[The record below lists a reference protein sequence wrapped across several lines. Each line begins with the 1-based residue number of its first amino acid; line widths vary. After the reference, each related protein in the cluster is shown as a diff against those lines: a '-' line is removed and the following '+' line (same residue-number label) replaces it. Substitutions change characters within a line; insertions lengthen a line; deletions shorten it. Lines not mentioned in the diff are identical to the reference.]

1 MINGLKKSIIVL
13 ICLLFSIFTAVV
25 AQDGPS
31 EKENLREEAL
41 NVFIDSHYVNMD
53 FLRREIPYINYVRDR
68 KEADVHIMITRR
80 GTGSGGNEYSIYYI
94 GADNFTG
101 MNDTLIYN
109 SGPDETTDETR
120 IGRCN
125 VLQLGLMKYVA
136 KTPISREIKID
147 YRSKGLEDE
156 QIVEDKWKS
165 WVFKVDV
172 SGEFRYEE
180 SYNNRE
186 AKSSFSA
193 SKVTPEWRIDLNGK
207 GEYNVSNY
215 TLSDGD
221 VYRNE
226 RTSYE
231 IKALVVKSITDHW
244 SAGASAE
251 VDHST
256 YSNNELAYSIFPAI
270 EYNVFP
276 YQESTL
282 RQLRFMYSSGYK
294 FINYLDTTLY
304 DKISEGL
311 FQQRLT
317 IAYEIRKPW
326 GSIITSLRGNAYW
339 HDFSKNNLSF
349 NTWISWRIYKGL
361 SFRISGTATLI
372 RDQLSLTKSGATEE
386 EILLRKIQ
394 IASNY
399 KFNGNIGLSYTFG
412 SVYNNVVNPRFGQSS
427 GYRRR

>member
-1 MINGLKKSIIVL
+1 MPVL
-13 ICLLFSIFTAVV
+13 

-31 EKENLREEAL
+31 EKKNLREDAL
-41 NVFIDSHYVNMD
+41 NVFMDSHHISMD
-53 FLRREIPYINYVRDR
+53 YIRREIPYVNYVRDR

-80 GTGSGGNEYSIYYI
+80 GTGSGGNEYSIYYL
-94 GADNFTG
+94 GAGDFLG
-101 MNDTLIYN
+101 INDTLVY
-109 SGPDETTDETR
+109 SSAPDETNDETR
-120 IGRCN
+120 VNRSQ
-125 VLQLGLMKYVA
+125 VLQMGLMKYVS
-136 KTPISREIKID
+136 KTPISKEIKFN
-147 YRSKGLEDE
+147 YSQKGKEDE

-180 SYNNRE
+180 SYNNQE

-193 SKVTPEWRIDLNGK
+193 SKVTPDWRIDFNGR

-221 VYRNE
+221 IYVNE

-231 IKALVVKSITDHW
+231 VKSLVVKSLSDHW

-251 VDHST
+251 IDHST
-256 YSNNELAYSIFPAI
+256 YSNNQLSYSFFPAL
-270 EYNVFP
+270 EYNVFA
-276 YQESTL
+276 YQESQI
-282 RQLRFMYSSGYK
+282 RQLRFMYSSGYR

-304 DKISEGL
+304 DKLSEGL
-311 FQQRLT
+311 MQHRLT
-317 IAYEIRKPW
+317 IAYEIRQPW
-326 GSIITSLRGNAYW
+326 GSITTSLRGNAYW
-339 HDFSKNNLSF
+339 HDYTKNNLSF

-361 SFRISGTATLI
+361 SFRVSGTASLI

-386 EILLRKIQ
+386 EILLRRKQ

-399 KFNGNIGLSYTFG
+399 KFSGNIGLSYTFG